1 MATSRRAP
9 SGSSPSRAGRASVSK
24 LPPVC
29 RYTLDGKSC
38 RKRGP
43 HFCKQRADHAQA
55 FIEEICLHTKGR
67 YARTPFILT
76 RWQREDIV
84 RPLFGEVVW
93 SPEHECY
100 VRRFRIAWIEIA
112 RKNGKSELLA
122 AIMLY
127 LLVGDGEESAELYGV
142 ARDRD
147 QAALV
152 FDVAARMVQ
161 LSPIL
166 SKRLQVKAHNKRIV
180 DLKTASVYQVI
191 AADAAGA
198 LGSNPSGVAAD
209 EILAWRDRSMWDA
222 LRTGMGSGARRQP
235 LMVAATTAG
244 NDLAGFAGQMHAEME
259 RVSDDPSRA
268 EHIFVYLRNTPMDA
282 DPWDETGWYHANPA
296 LGDFLSLEAMRQ
308 EALEA
313 QNAPAAENA
322 FRQFRLNQWVSQAS
336 RWMPMH
342 LYDTTAGETWPTP
355 QHGREAMAGRSCWG
369 GFDLAAKFDLTA
381 WCLLF
386 PDGDGGVDVLWRFW
400 LPESALPPLDK
411 HTDGQMTRW
420 AQAGWITVTD
430 GTVLDYER
438 VYDDIAEDADAFD
451 ILGVD
456 GDQWSSMPVVQ
467 QIANRTNLDPDQGD
481 IVVYTNTYTN
491 MSPGLGTVMGWVREE
506 KFWHHGNP
514 VARWCFDNVEVRQ
527 APYDPELIRPDK
539 PDRGKAGKR
548 IDAVPTAAMAAN
560 ALTVRGDQ
568 VEEEFEFDGFAVYQ

>member
-1 MATSRRAP
+1 M
-9 SGSSPSRAGRASVSK
+9 
-24 LPPVC
+24 PPVC

-38 RKRGP
+38 RKRGS
-43 HFCKQRADHAQA
+43 HFCRQRADHAQA

-67 YARTPFILT
+67 YARTAFLLAS
-76 RWQREDIV
+76 WQRDDIV
-84 RPLFGEVVW
+84 RPLFGTVVW
-93 SPEHECY
+93 SAEHDSY
-100 VRRFRIAWIEIA
+100 VRQYRIAWIEIA

-152 FDVAARMVQ
+152 FDVAARMVA

-166 SKRLQVKAHNKRIV
+166 SKRLSVKAHNRRII
-180 DLKTASVYQVI
+180 DSKTASVYAVI

-235 LMVAATTAG
+235 MMVAATTAG
-244 NDLAGFAGQMHAEME
+244 NNLAGFAGQMHAEMQ
-259 RVSDDPSRA
+259 RVAEDPARA
-268 EHIFVYLRNTPMDA
+268 PHVFVYQRNTPQDA
-282 DPWDETGWYHANPA
+282 DPWDEKCWAYANPA
-296 LGDFLSLEAMRQ
+296 LGDFLSIEAMRQ

-342 LYDTTAGETWPTP
+342 LYEASAGETWPTP
-355 QHGREAMAGRSCWG
+355 EFGREALAGRSCWA

-386 PDGDGGVDVLWRFW
+386 PDAAGAVDVLWRFW
-400 LPESALPPLDK
+400 LPESAVDVLDK
-411 HTDGQMTRW
+411 YTDGLVTQW

-438 VYDDIAEDADAFD
+438 VYTDIEADAAMFD
-451 ILGVD
+451 ILGAD

-467 QIANRTNLDPDQGD
+467 ELAHRTNLDPDDGT

-491 MSPGLGTVMGWVREE
+491 MSPGLHSVMALVREE
-506 KFWHHGNP
+506 KFNHHHNP
-514 VARWCFDNVEVRQ
+514 VAWWCFDGVEVRQ

-539 PDRGKAGKR
+539 PDRGKGGKR
-548 IDAVPTAAMAAN
+548 IDAVPAACMAAN
-560 ALTVRGDQ
+560 AWATRGGE
-568 VEEEFEFDGFAVYQ
+568 VEDEYEFDGFAIYS